1 MEIYLRCY
9 YHDEQSR
16 WKEYLSW
23 TEYWYNTTY
32 HASINTSPFE
42 VTYGRSPPM
51 LNNYEMGRAKNDE
64 VEEELRTRDEVLTNV
79 KKTLMKVQDR
89 IKKYY
94 DQGRRDVSFE
104 PGDYVYLKL
113 QPYRQ
118 KSLKKRF
125 NVKLSQRY
133 YGPFKVLNRI
143 EEVAYKLELPE
154 SSLLRLVFHVTAL
167 KKMMG
172 ELKYAI
178 EELPS
183 FDEEGTILLK
193 PEGVLRYQ
201 KHKKGKK
208 SDNVWQVLI
217 H

>member
-1 MEIYLRCY
+1 
-9 YHDEQSR
+9 
-16 WKEYLSW
+16 
-23 TEYWYNTTY
+23 
-32 HASINTSPFE
+32 
-42 VTYGRSPPM
+42 M
-51 LNNYEMGRAKNDE
+51 LNSYEKGRAKNDE

-79 KKTLMKVQDR
+79 KKALMKAQDR
-89 IKKYY
+89 MKKYY

-113 QPYRQ
+113 QLYRQ

-133 YGPFKVLNRI
+133 YGPFKVLKRVG
-143 EEVAYKLELPE
+143 EVAYKLELPE
-154 SSLLRLVFHVTAL
+154 SSLLHPMFHVTVL

-172 ELKYAI
+172 EPKYVV

-193 PEGVLRYQ
+193 PGAVIHYQ
-201 KHKKGKK
+201 KHKKSKR
-208 SDNVWQVLI
+208 SDDVW
-217 H
+217 